1 MNSNLDIR
9 MYAFQNNVRMYEI
22 ANKLGIHYATL
33 NNKLRKELST
43 EEKRKIFDVIDEIK
57 LEKIQE
63 NRQYNLK
70 ENSYANK

>member
-22 ANKLGIHYATL
+22 AKKLGIHYATL
-33 NNKLRKELST
+33 NNRLRKELST
-43 EEKRKIFDVIDEIK
+43 EEKRKIFDVIDGIR